1 MPNDVPTGPRGRSFL
16 FVPGPTNISDRV
28 LAAMHR
34 PMEDHRSP
42 GFPGFVRPLLADLA
56 TLFGTTQ
63 GEVLVFP
70 ASGTGGWEASLVNTC
85 SPGDRLLAV
94 RNGQFSHGFIDCAR
108 RHGLEV
114 DVIDAEWG
122 EAVPADRVHAALAAD
137 SWHQIKGLLVVHNET
152 ATGVVS
158 DLATVRAAMDA
169 ASHPALL
176 YADAVSGL
184 GSMPLEM
191 DRWGLDLVIA
201 GSQKGLGLPP
211 GLGIV
216 AAGPRALEAMG
227 TARCTRCFF
236 DFSDMLRAN
245 AGGYFP
251 YTPALS
257 LLFGLRE
264 SLDALFEEGLSDVYA
279 CHHRLAEGVRAAV
292 GAWGLRTCARRPEWC
307 SDSVTAVMVPDGID
321 GAAVVDAAYR
331 RWNLSLGGGLGKVAG
346 RLFRIGHMGDLNEL
360 MLLGALAGAE
370 MAMADVGIAIEPGSG
385 VAAAA
390 GVYRAG
396 GA

>member
-1 MPNDVPTGPRGRSFL
+1 MPNDDAPTGPRGRNFL
-16 FVPGPTNISDRV
+16 YVPGPTNISDRV

-34 PMEDHRSP
+34 AMEDHRSP
-42 GFPGFVRPLLADLA
+42 VFPGFVRPLLADLK

-63 GEVLVFP
+63 GEVMVFP
-70 ASGTGGWEASLVNTC
+70 ASGTGGWEASLVNTR

-94 RNGQFSHGFIDCAR
+94 RNGQFSHGFVDCAR

-137 SWHQIKGLLVVHNET
+137 PRHEIKGLLVVYNET
-152 ATGVVS
+152 ATGVAS
-158 DLATVRAAMDA
+158 DLAAVRAAMDA

-176 YADAVSGL
+176 YADAVSAL

-191 DRWGLDLVIA
+191 DRWGLDVVIA

-216 AAGPRALEAMG
+216 AAGPRALEAVG

-236 DFSDMLRAN
+236 DFADMLRAN

-264 SLDALFEEGLSDVYA
+264 SLDALFEEGLANVYA
-279 CHHRLAEGVRAAV
+279 RHHRLAEGVRAAV
-292 GAWGLRTCARRPEWC
+292 RAWGLRTCARRPEWC

-370 MAMADVGIAIEPGSG
+370 MAMADAGIA
-385 VAAAA
+385 
-390 GVYRAG
+390 
-396 GA
+396 